1 MTHAL
6 AVKGTSHPI
15 AVSALLAFTAGFVDT
30 VGFIALF
37 GLFTAHVTGN
47 FVLIGAALIDSHE
60 GLVSK
65 LLALPLFVL
74 AVAATRLFILARER
88 RARDAIVPVLIGQL
102 AFLGL
107 FLVCGLWLA
116 PFDRAD
122 APAAILTGMSA
133 VVAMAIQNAAARTL
147 FASLAPTTVMTGNVT
162 QIIVDLV
169 DMGVSGERTET
180 RGRLRKMLPP
190 VATFAAGALAGA
202 LSYGLV
208 GYAALIAPLVTTVV
222 VLTLHRRNWRNNLVR
237 G

>member
-1 MTHAL
+1 MAHAI
-6 AVKGTSHPI
+6 AVKNGSHPI
-15 AVSALLAFTAGFVDT
+15 VVSALLAFTAGFVDT

-88 RARDAIVPVLIGQL
+88 RAHDATVPVLVGQL
-102 AFLGL
+102 AFQGL
-107 FLVCGLWLA
+107 FLACGLWLA
-116 PFDRAD
+116 PFDDAD

-133 VVAMAIQNAAARTL
+133 VVAMAIQNATARTL
-147 FASLAPTTVMTGNVT
+147 FATLAPTTVMTGNVT
-162 QIIVDLV
+162 QIVVDLV
-169 DMGVSGERTET
+169 DIAVSGEGMEA

-202 LSYGLV
+202 LSYGMI
-208 GYAALIAPLVTTVV
+208 GYAALIAPLVTTTL
-222 VLTLHRRNWRNNLVR
+222 VLALNRRS
-237 G
+237 